1 MNILYLTVFASLGLA
16 ALGLILFFHSAA
28 QRDRDHIER
37 LALLPLDDDDDF
49 QVPARAAV
57 PATLSDDNSH
67 PPTPD
72 EGDRDE
78 C

>member
-37 LALLPLDDDDDF
+37 LALLPLDDNDDYS
-49 QVPARAAV
+49 VPPPPR
-57 PATLSDDNSH
+57 PLNEGPHSH
-67 PPTPD
+67 HPTPD
-72 EGDRDE
+72 EGDTDE

>member
-37 LALLPLDDDDDF
+37 LALPPLDDDDDF
-49 QVPARAAV
+49 PVPQIPK
-57 PATLSDDNSH
+57 PADSH
-67 PPTPD
+67 PTTPD
-72 EGDRDE
+72 EGDTHE

>member
-16 ALGLILFFHSAA
+16 ALGLILFFYSAA
-28 QRDRDHIER
+28 QRDRDQIER
-37 LALLPLDDDDDF
+37 LALLPLDDSDDF
-49 QVPARAAV
+49 QVPTTAAS
-57 PATLSDDNSH
+57 PATSIDDNSH

>member
-49 QVPARAAV
+49 QVP
-57 PATLSDDNSH
+57 TTSDVIDDDSH

>member
-16 ALGLILFFHSAA
+16 ALGLILFFYSAA

-49 QVPARAAV
+49 RVP
-57 PATLSDDNSH
+57 PSPQTPDTDGTDSH
-67 PPTPD
+67 NPTPD
-72 EGDRDE
+72 EGDTK
-78 C
+78 